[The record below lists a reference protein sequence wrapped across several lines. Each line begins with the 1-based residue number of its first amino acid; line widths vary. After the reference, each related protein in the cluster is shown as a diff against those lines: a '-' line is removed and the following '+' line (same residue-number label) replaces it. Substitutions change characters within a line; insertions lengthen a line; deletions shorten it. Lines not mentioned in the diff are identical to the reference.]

1 MLMFIANYLFSRCRW
16 YTKHK

>member
-1 MLMFIANYLFSRCRW
+1 MLMFIANYPFSRCRW